1 MKTLRSPR
9 SVRKWVTARHAEGKS
24 VALVP
29 TMGAL
34 HEGHL
39 SLIKAAVK
47 AADHVIVSI
56 FVNPTQ
62 FGPHEDYNTYP
73 RTLRTDQ
80 EKCNALG
87 VDLIFAPQPGHMYSE
102 TFSTWVNEELLSQH
116 LCGLRRPVH
125 FRGVCT
131 VVLKLFMICQPDV
144 ALFGQKD
151 GQQALIIR
159 RMVRDLNIPV
169 KLQIC
174 PTIRERDGLAMSS
187 RNANLTET
195 ERVQAPV
202 IYAGLQHINSWKRN
216 DLSPAQV
223 RRKLIRFIQT
233 APDARID
240 YAVIVDEETLEP
252 VTKAY
257 PGQHLLVAVAV
268 FFGKT
273 RLIDNIRIRW

>member
-9 SVRKWVTARHAEGKS
+9 SVQKWVTARHAEGKK

-29 TMGAL
+29 TMGSL

-39 SLIKAAVK
+39 SLIRAARS
-47 AADHVIVSI
+47 AADCVIVSI

-62 FGPHEDYNTYP
+62 FGPHEDYHAYP
-73 RTLRTDQ
+73 RPLARDCQQCRT
-80 EKCNALG
+80 LG
-87 VDLIFAPQPGHMYSE
+87 VDLVFAPAPADMYSE

-116 LCGLRRPVH
+116 LCGLRRPGH

-131 VVLKLFMICQPDV
+131 VVVKLFMICQPDC
-144 ALFGQKD
+144 AFFGQKD
-151 GQQALIIR
+151 AQQSLIIK

-169 KLQIC
+169 QLQIC
-174 PTIRERDGLAMSS
+174 PVVRERDGLALSS
-187 RNANLTET
+187 RNEYLTDI

-202 IYAGLQHINSWKRN
+202 IYTGLQQVKTWKKN
-216 DLSPAQV
+216 NLSPAQV
-223 RRKLIRFIQT
+223 RRKLIRCIQT

-240 YAVIVDEETLEP
+240 YVMIVDEETLEP

-257 PGQHLLVAVAV
+257 PGQKLLVAAAV

-273 RLIDNIRIRW
+273 RLIDNLRIRW